1 MKFIGNGSALA
12 CAFLLASCGGSD
24 RGGSKSMDSLP
35 PARAQESVLDMPVKI
50 GEPFTVGGKSYK
62 PEDVANYDEVG
73 YASWYGAELE
83 GRTTANGEMFVSSGI
98 SGAHKTL
105 PMPSYVE
112 VTALD
117 TGRTIVLRVNDR
129 GPFANDRLIDL
140 SAGAARELGIS
151 GQGVAGVRVRKVN
164 PPEQDRSVLRSGRA
178 APTRIDTPESL
189 LKVLRDKLAQ
199 GPKPSAPAQQA
210 AATRPP
216 SVGAPVQIP
225 ASRTAPAPASGNG
238 RFVRE
243 GAGAAAQA
251 PVQAQARPAAP
262 VATRAPVPAPVGNNG
277 RFVRQ
282 TAGAPAAQQQSAAVY
297 VVQIAAYGSRAR
309 AEELARRASA
319 TVQASSDGRL
329 FRVRFGPYA
338 TLDQAEQALEGA
350 LARGYTGARVFEE

>member
-1 MKFIGNGSALA
+1 MES
-12 CAFLLASCGGSD
+12 LL
-24 RGGSKSMDSLP
+24 
-35 PARAQESVLDMPVKI
+35 PAPAQESVSDMPVKI
-50 GEPFTVGGKSYK
+50 GDPFTVGSKTYK

-83 GRTTANGEMFVSSGI
+83 GRPTANGEMFMSSGV
-98 SGAHKTL
+98 SAAHKTL

-151 GQGVAGVRVRKVN
+151 GQGVVGVRVRKVN
-164 PPEQDRSVLRSGRA
+164 PPEQDRSVLRAGRA
-178 APTRIDTPESL
+178 APARIDTPESL

-199 GPKPSAPAQQA
+199 GPKPSAPVQQA
-210 AATRPP
+210 AAATTTRAP
-216 SVGAPVQIP
+216 SVAAPVQ
-225 ASRTAPAPASGNG
+225 APVGRAAPASGNG

-243 GAGAAAQA
+243 GEGAPTQA
-251 PVQAQARPAAP
+251 PVQVQARPAAP
-262 VATRAPVPAPVGNNG
+262 AATRAPAPAPSGNNG

-282 TAGAPAAQQQSAAVY
+282 TAGAPAPQQQSAAVY
-297 VVQIAAYGSRAR
+297 VVQIAAYGSRSR
-309 AEELARRASA
+309 AEELARRAGA
-319 TVQASSDGRL
+319 NIQASADGSL